1 MKKLNPRGFAH
12 HLVLVVIVLA
22 AAIGGTYYLVA
33 SHAQV
38 PYVNPYSC
46 STDPQLRSGS
56 TGTCVK
62 YLQYAL
68 ASTSTSP
75 GLAVDGSFGQ
85 LTQAA
90 VIKFQTAHGLVADGI
105 VGPLTW
111 GKVNTYNATETSS
124 TAIKNVY
131 APTGTVALNVCT
143 ATLSGSESDADRAA
157 DGARLLISVS
167 GATAIGFST
176 ATHSYSWAIP
186 SIYKDGKDHSISVL
200 GHNVNSQPAYAG
212 TNTALA
218 GSPLVYNSAKCA
230 PPKVLVTA
238 GPTPVLTPAPKPPVV
253 TPAPAAPVATLPVA
267 TDTAS
272 CIKIYGPTFT
282 YDAPRCYSIVKP
294 VCPAGTVVVATKNN
308 ADFNIYSCDK
318 APVVATKAPVNK
330 NPLVTCTYFIGANEK
345 QVTDAKHRK
354 SFCDRIHKNQ
364 VAWKD
369 CPVVVNGK
377 PTTAVHSVAYC
388 AKHKVKPVEKVKP
401 PVLTTAELDRNCK
414 KEQPVLK
421 VGSTGSCV
429 NYAQRKVGAYP
440 DGSFGEKTAAKV
452 ATYQTNHGINNDG
465 QVGRCTWSV
474 FITGEKGP
482 NCPPTTNTTTA
493 SPSSQAAGTTSTNI
507 SSSSVI
513 SCSYRN
519 PAAPHNVPL
528 SLALV
533 TKQLT
538 PRQCSAV
545 HGTNRSASSSSNGGG
560 VQSVSYN
567 YYANNYDS
575 GYLDW
580 HFDGSKKYTGNV
592 ISSDGWICFAD
603 TFNHYN
609 LFSTLTDK
617 YSFDIEKAD
626 GLYFGKV
633 ISSKNFY
640 ADGNRDHQCFQ
651 LTRGVKYT
659 VSIKP
664 AGTTYMH
671 GSYQLWGYKHD

>member
-12 HLVLVVIVLA
+12 HLVLVVVVLA

-46 STDPQLRSGS
+46 GTDPQVSNGS
-56 TGTCVK
+56 SGTCVK
-62 YLQYAL
+62 YLQFAL

-75 GLAVDGSFGQ
+75 GLAVDGSFGPNT
-85 LTQAA
+85 LAA
-90 VIKFQTAHGLVADGI
+90 VQKFQTAHGLVADGI

-131 APTGTVALNVCT
+131 APTGTVALNVCS

-186 SIYKDGKDHSISVL
+186 SAYKDGKDHSISVL
-200 GHNVNSQPAYAG
+200 GHNVNSLPAYAG
-212 TNTALA
+212 TNTALT

-230 PPKVLVTA
+230 TPAPVPVTA
-238 GPTPVLTPAPKPPVV
+238 GPTPVLTPAPKPPVA
-253 TPAPAAPVATLPVA
+253 TPAPAAPVAKPVPVATLPVA

-318 APVVATKAPVNK
+318 APVVASKPPVTTD
-330 NPLVTCTYFIGANEK
+330 PLESCTYYIGADEK
-345 QVTDAKHRK
+345 QVTDPNHHK

-388 AKHKVKPVEKVKP
+388 AKHKVKPVEKAKP
-401 PVLTTAELDRNCK
+401 VVLTTAELDRNCE

-421 VGSTGSCV
+421 VGSTGNCV
-429 NYAQRKVGAYP
+429 NYAQRKVSAYP
-440 DGSFGEKTAAKV
+440 DGSFGDSTAAAV
-452 ATYQTNHGINNDG
+452 ATYQTNHGIGSDG

-474 FITGEKGP
+474 FITGRKGP
-482 NCPPTTNTTTA
+482 NCTPTKKVSSQSQLNSGSSTGSNNNYECSYYGTDGYMKTIYIAKNSASATVCNTKYESIATSTYKNCTYTYTESGPNSPPHHGVKTVYDCVVNFNGRVSNLSTPQRVVNTVNTT
-493 SPSSQAAGTTSTNI
+493 I
-507 SSSSVI
+507 
-513 SCSYRN
+513 
-519 PAAPHNVPL
+519 HNV
-528 SLALV
+528 
-533 TKQLT
+533 
-538 PRQCSAV
+538 
-545 HGTNRSASSSSNGGG
+545 
-560 VQSVSYN
+560 
-567 YYANNYDS
+567 
-575 GYLDW
+575 
-580 HFDGSKKYTGNV
+580 
-592 ISSDGWICFAD
+592 
-603 TFNHYN
+603 
-609 LFSTLTDK
+609 
-617 YSFDIEKAD
+617 
-626 GLYFGKV
+626 FGK
-633 ISSKNFY
+633 
-640 ADGNRDHQCFQ
+640 H
-651 LTRGVKYT
+651 L
-659 VSIKP
+659 P
-664 AGTTYMH
+664 
-671 GSYQLWGYKHD
+671 L